1 MSFLLILFFNCL
13 IFNSLIQGAEE
24 EDLPKCSDIYP
35 CCTCLDEVANEKF
48 EIDQEKLKDLEEECK
63 KKILG
68 QDEIV
73 KEVCKMVKTA
83 FLVGGEK
90 PCVILLGGEP
100 GCGKTSLVETIAQH
114 IYGDK
119 YENFYQKIEM
129 QNYNGDQYVSTLVGS
144 ATGYIGGEGV
154 IAKFCRQKKKII
166 LFDEIDKAHK
176 DVHTTL
182 LSFLENGEIMTGK
195 GTKCSLPENCVIFMT
210 TNAGC
215 AFLDNSYKFNLTYRQ
230 NAKDNADI
238 IKISLQLG
246 LDSNGNKSNM
256 HSTVGELIDRIQHF
270 FVMKTVKDQE
280 TIKNFI
286 KNCIEDTVK
295 ELNNINHKIS
305 LIYEE
310 NIEIKD
316 FFKKHIEQKSSMRK
330 IKNEIEEKIKKTFTD
345 FLLTNNINLE
355 KYSGPQKEI
364 KLKWENNAFKCEKEG
379 N

>member
-1 MSFLLILFFNCL
+1 MQELQL
-13 IFNSLIQGAEE
+13 
-24 EDLPKCSDIYP
+24 
-35 CCTCLDEVANEKF
+35 KF
-48 EIDQEKLKDLEEECK
+48 
-63 KKILG
+63 
-68 QDEIV
+68 
-73 KEVCKMVKTA
+73 A
-83 FLVGGEK
+83 
-90 PCVILLGGEP
+90 
-100 GCGKTSLVETIAQH
+100 S
-114 IYGDK
+114 
-119 YENFYQKIEM
+119 
-129 QNYNGDQYVSTLVGS
+129 
-144 ATGYIGGEGV
+144 
-154 IAKFCRQKKKII
+154 KKKII
-166 LFDEIDKAHK
+166 LFDEIEKAHK

-210 TNAGC
+210 TNAGS
-215 AFLDNSYKFNLTYRQ
+215 AFLDKINEFNNRYNQ
-230 NAKDNADI
+230 EAENNKDI
-238 IKISLQLG
+238 LKISLQLG
-246 LDSNGNKSNM
+246 LDSNGNQSKK
-256 HSTVGELIDRIQHF
+256 HSTVGELIDRITKPF
-270 FVMKTVKDQE
+270 AMKTVKDQE